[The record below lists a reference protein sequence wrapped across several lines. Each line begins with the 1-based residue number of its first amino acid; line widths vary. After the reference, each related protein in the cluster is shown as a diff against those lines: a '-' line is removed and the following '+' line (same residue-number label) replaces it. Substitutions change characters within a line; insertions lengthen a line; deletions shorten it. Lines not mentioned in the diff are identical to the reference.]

1 MNRFI
6 AILLSVFVFAGC
18 TDKTNDF
25 DILGEAVSDFTLQFP
40 SNNYSLVLNSGA
52 ALTEVTY
59 NWATSTPGI
68 SKPVTY
74 TIEFYQ
80 NAETLTQPIFTL
92 PSANSGVDTKV
103 SLTHQQIENFLETA
117 GVVAGQ
123 LANLKWRVLATN
135 GDMIKSSPI
144 YNINIKRFAEGL
156 SPIVIVSPQNQ
167 WVITLDTAFFTEPEF
182 KNQEFKWQPIEVTQS
197 ASLPTVSV
205 LFDIE
210 NGTFTNP
217 IYTFDAVQGETSAFV
232 PKKEI
237 FSHIVEEGY
246 SLNTIKWTV
255 KASIGDLTIT
265 APSQRVVIDTVK
277 YDGLYLYGSSTMFGP
292 QAFDGYKM
300 YKAGVATPLA
310 VANTYL
316 TEGDIYFSMIQNE
329 GLSLGVNATSNL
341 LEIGAPS
348 APNLNPNKMN
358 LISVNLNTKAVT
370 VTPAILGLIGSA
382 TGSSTTQT
390 NLTEI
395 APYTWQGNV
404 TLIENKVFYFRLNN
418 SWNYAYSQVD
428 GKIRFGRTGNDDQ
441 FSTTGMPTGVY
452 TVTVNLTHNN
462 YSYSIVP
469 YVP

>member
-6 AILLSVFVFAGC
+6 IILLSIFVFAGC
-18 TDKTNDF
+18 TDDTNDF
-25 DILGEAVSDFTLQFP
+25 DILGEAVSDFTLQVP
-40 SNNYSLVLNSGA
+40 SNNFTLALNSGA
-52 ALTEVTY
+52 TLTEQTFT
-59 NWATSTPGI
+59 WAASKPGI

-74 TIEFYQ
+74 TIEFYK
-80 NAETLTQPIFTL
+80 NESTLSQPIFSL
-92 PSANSGVDTKV
+92 PSANSGSATEV
-103 SLTHQQIENFLETA
+103 SLTHQQIETFLASA
-117 GVVAGQ
+117 GFASGE
-123 LANLKWRVLATN
+123 LSALKWKVLATN
-135 GDMIKSSPI
+135 GEMVKSSPI

-156 SPIVIVSPQNQ
+156 SPLVIVSPQNQ
-167 WVITLDTAFFTEPEF
+167 WVITLDTTFFTEPEF

-197 ASLPTVSV
+197 ASLPAVSV

-210 NGTFTNP
+210 NGTFNNP
-217 IYTFDAVQGETSAFV
+217 IYSFTAVQGASSALI

-237 FSHIVEEGY
+237 LSNIVSEGY
-246 SLNTIKWTV
+246 SLNKIKWTV
-255 KASIGDLTIT
+255 RASIGDLTIS

-277 YDGLYLYGSSTMFGP
+277 YESLYLYGSSTMFGS

-316 TEGDIYFSMIQNE
+316 TEGDIFFSLIQNE
-329 GLSLGVNATSNL
+329 GLSLGVNATTNL

-348 APNLNPNKMN
+348 APNVNPNRMN
-358 LISVNLNTKAVT
+358 LITINLNTKAVT
-370 VTPAILGLIGSA
+370 VAPSVLGLIGSA

-395 APYTWQGNV
+395 APYLWQGNV

-418 SWNYAYSQVD
+418 NWNYAYSQVD
-428 GKIRFGRTGNDDQ
+428 GKIRFGRTGNNDQ
-441 FSTTGMPTGVY
+441 FSTTGKPTGVY

-469 YVP
+469 YIP